1 MNRIRLLKHQ
11 IGAIARFARRK
22 LDRSPIVIS
31 REPAFDPETALWF
44 RARIATCASYLEF
57 GGGASTLLA
66 TDAGVPT
73 VSVESDYRFA
83 EALREAVPAG
93 APVTVVVP
101 SIGATEDWGYPLWI
115 APTSVRLRRWREYP
129 ACGIETLATLPAF
142 PELILVD
149 GRFRRAC
156 ALHVAAAARARGER
170 CEILFDDYAGRAH
183 YHQVEQILG
192 PPQMIG
198 RSALFRIDG
207 AASNAP
213 VEPAELAAAE
223 SDFR

>member
-93 APVTVVVP
+93 TSVTVLAP
-101 SIGATEDWGYPLWI
+101 LIGATEDWGYPLWI
-115 APTSVRLRRWREYP
+115 LPTSARVRRWRQYP
-129 ACGIETLATLPAF
+129 ACGIGALARLPVF
-142 PELILVD
+142 PELVLVD

-156 ALHVAAAARARGER
+156 ALHVAAAAGARGER
-170 CEILFDDYAGRAH
+170 CEILFDDYAERAH
-183 YHQVEQILG
+183 YHQVESILG

-198 RSALFRIDG
+198 RAALFYVDG
-207 AASNAP
+207 ATSDAP
-213 VEPAELAAAE
+213 VEPAALAAAE